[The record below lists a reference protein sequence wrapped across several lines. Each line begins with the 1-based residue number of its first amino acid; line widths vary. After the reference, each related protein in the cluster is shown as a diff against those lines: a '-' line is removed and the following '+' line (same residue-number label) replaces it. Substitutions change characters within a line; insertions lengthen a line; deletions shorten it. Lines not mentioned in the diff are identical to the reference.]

1 MIPYKTVISI
11 TARLLNR
18 IPTSIGQSI
27 ASGLRKL
34 VKREIKSAKSR
45 YYYDLISDRAK
56 GDSSRLWKAASCF
69 SCSFLSLGILH
80 FTVYS

>member
-34 VKREIKSAKSR
+34 VKREIKSAKSMTMTLSAIELR
-45 YYYDLISDRAK
+45 EIQVDC
-56 GDSSRLWKAASCF
+56 GRLLRVSVAAF
-69 SCSFLSLGILH
+69 YQLFI
-80 FTVYS
+80 